1 MPDLKVT
8 LHDAQM
14 QIFKSDKRFKVASCG
29 RRFGK
34 SYLAAWVLIIKALQS
49 EDKDVFYVA
58 PTFQQAKDILWSIL
72 KDVGQGVIKS
82 THENTATITLVNDR
96 KIYLKG
102 SDRPDTL
109 RGVGLAYVVMDEY
122 ASMKP
127 EVWEM
132 ILRPTLADVK
142 GGALFIGTPS
152 GKNHFHK
159 LWIEAQLPENE
170 KDWESFQFV
179 STDNP
184 FLDPDEIEAAKK
196 SMSTQAFR
204 QEFEATFE
212 SFSGGVFKEEWIKY
226 EDDEEFDEDTASK
239 TGSYVVSV
247 DPAGFEKS
255 DKSRGLKSSRLDE
268 TAISVVKVVGDE
280 WLVKDIHHGRWNI
293 KETAEKIIT
302 IAEDVNATTVG
313 IEAGALKNAIMPY
326 IEDEMRTRGSWINLT
341 DVTHGGKR
349 KQDRIVWSLQG
360 RFEHGKIKFRKAEW
374 NHHFISQML
383 DFPSPLSHDDLL
395 DSLAYIDQVSVAD
408 FAQQIEVDEWEPLDT
423 VSGY

>member
-1 MPDLKVT
+1 MTDLKVT

-49 EDKDVFYVA
+49 PDKDVFYVA

-72 KDVGQGVIKS
+72 KDVGQNVIKS

-109 RGVGLAYVVMDEY
+109 RGVGLGYVVMDEY

-142 GGALFIGTPS
+142 GGALFIGTPA

-159 LWIEAQLPENE
+159 LWLEAQLPENAE
-170 KDWESFQFV
+170 DWESYQFV

-184 FLDPDEIEAAKK
+184 FLDPAEIDAAQK

-212 SFSGGVFKEEWIKY
+212 SFSGGVFQEEWVKY
-226 EDDEEFDEDTASK
+226 EENEEFDEETSSK
-239 TGSYVVSV
+239 VGHYVVSV
-247 DPAGFEKS
+247 DPAGIEKA
-255 DKSRGLKSSRLDE
+255 DKGRGLKSSKLDE
-268 TAISVVKVVGDE
+268 TAISVVKIVGDE

-293 KETAEKIIT
+293 KETAEKIIDVS
-302 IAEDVNATTVG
+302 EDVNATTVG
-313 IEAGALKNAIMPY
+313 IESGALKNAIMPY
-326 IEDEMRTRGSWINLT
+326 IEDEMRVRGRWINIT

-349 KQDRIVWSLQG
+349 KQDRIVWALQG
-360 RFEHGKIKFRKAEW
+360 RMEHGKIKFRKANW
-374 NHHFISQML
+374 NHEFISQML

-408 FAQQIEVDEWEPLDT
+408 YASSIEIDEWEPLDT

>member
-1 MPDLKVT
+1 MADIKVA

-14 QIFKSDKRFKVASCG
+14 EIFKSKARFKVVSAG

-34 SYLAAWVLIIKALQS
+34 SRLAAWVLLINALQS
-49 EDKDVFYVA
+49 KSKDVFYVG
-58 PTFQQAKDILWSIL
+58 PTFQQSKDIMWGML
-72 KDVGQGVIKS
+72 KDLGKDVIKAA
-82 THENTATITLVNDR
+82 HENTAVLTLINDR

-109 RGVGLAYVVMDEY
+109 RGVGLQYVVLDEY

-142 GGALFIGTPS
+142 GGALFIGTPA
-152 GKNHFHK
+152 GKNHFYK
-159 LWIEAQLPENE
+159 LFMEASEAE
-170 KDWESFQFV
+170 DDWESFQYQ

-184 FLDPDEIEAAKK
+184 LLDPEEIAAAK
-196 SMSTQAFR
+196 STMSTQAFR

-212 SFSGGVFKEEWIKY
+212 TFSGGIFKEEWVTY
-226 EDDEEFDEDTASK
+226 VEDNRDFKEGTI
-239 TGSYVVSV
+239 GHYVVAV
-247 DPAGFEKS
+247 DPAGFEQAIK
-255 DKSRGLKSSRLDE
+255 DRGLKSSKLDE
-268 TAISVVKVVGDE
+268 TSIAVVKIVGDE
-280 WLVKDIHHGRWNI
+280 WLVKDIYHGRWGI
-293 KETAEKIIT
+293 KETANRILNAAVDSE
-302 IAEDVNATTVG
+302 ATTVG

-326 IEDEMRTRGSWINLT
+326 LEDEMRTKGRWVNIT

-349 KQDRIVWSLQG
+349 KTDRITWALQG
-360 RFEHGKIKFRKAEW
+360 RLEHGRIKFRKADW
-374 NHHFISQML
+374 NNHFISQMM

-408 FAQQIEVDEWEPLDT
+408 YAGSIELDEWEPMDA
-423 VSGY
+423 VAGY

>member
-1 MPDLKVT
+1 MADINVS

-14 QIFKSDKRFKVASCG
+14 EIFKSEARFKVISAG

-34 SYLAAWVLIIKALQS
+34 SRLAAWVLLIKALQS
-49 EDKDVFYVA
+49 KSKDVFYVG
-58 PTFQQAKDILWSIL
+58 PTFQQSKDIMWGML
-72 KDVGQGVIKS
+72 KELGRDVIKAA
-82 THENTATITLVNDR
+82 HENTAVLTLINDR

-109 RGVGLAYVVMDEY
+109 RGVGLEYVVLDEY

-142 GGALFIGTPS
+142 GGAMFIGTPA
-152 GKNHFHK
+152 GKNHFYK
-159 LWIEAQLPENE
+159 LFLEAQEND
-170 KDWESFQFV
+170 DWEAFQYN

-184 FLDPDEIEAAKK
+184 LLDPKEIQAAKS

-212 SFSGGVFKEEWIKY
+212 SFSGGIFKEEWIKY
-226 EDDEEFDEDTASK
+226 VDDEADFKENTI
-239 TGSYVVSV
+239 GHYVVSV
-247 DPAGFEKS
+247 DPAGFEAASK
-255 DKSRGLKSSRLDE
+255 DRGLKSSKLDE
-268 TAISVVKVVGDE
+268 TAISVVKIVGDE
-280 WLVKDIHHGRWNI
+280 WLVKDIYHGRWGI
-293 KETAEKIIT
+293 KETANRIL
-302 IAEDVNATTVG
+302 NAAMDCEASSVG

-326 IEDEMRTRGSWINLT
+326 LEDEMRSKGRWVNIT

-349 KQDRIVWSLQG
+349 KIDRITWSLQG
-360 RFEHGKIKFRKAEW
+360 RLEHGKIKFRKAEW
-374 NHHFISQML
+374 NEHFISQMM

-408 FAQQIEVDEWEPLDT
+408 YAGSIELDEEWEPMDA
-423 VSGY
+423 VAGY